1 MKNFSIA
8 RGFAGLQAFV
18 PSYNRSGRTET
29 NEIRADFAAAPVI
42 MASITERPRILSKRL
57 ARQYRRASH

>member
-18 PSYNRSGRTET
+18 PSYNRAGRVEP
-29 NEIRADFAAAPVI
+29 NEIRADFPIAAMSDAG
-42 MASITERPRILSKRL
+42 AERPRILSKRL